1 MDDAATRRGRPS
13 CHRRFDEATAI
24 LAGDALQSLAF
35 AVLADPATH
44 PKAAVRCQLVARL
57 AAAAGAFGMC
67 GGQMIDLAA
76 EGCTLELAEVLELQ
90 RLKTGALLEFACD
103 GAILGGADDA
113 ERSILRAYAADLGLA
128 FQIQDDLLDV
138 TGDAALAGKDLGRD
152 QAAGKATVVGLVGL
166 DGARARLAAL
176 RASADDLDRLGR
188 EAGVLREVFEFVIS
202 RTSQVPPAEV
212 RTTAVVSLRARSNR
226 IRRRIEPHD
235 QTPLLDTIDEP
246 SALRRLPPESL
257 RQLAGQLHSETIDAV
272 SVTGGHLGAGSA
284 TGRTH
289 GRAALRVRARRRTS
303 WSGTSGIRPTRSLTG
318 RRGGI
323 RTTCLGLHQAC
334 REPLRPV
341 RRGAAR
347 PRSRRRS
354 AWRPRAIWRARTS
367 T

>member
-1 MDDAATRRGRPS
+1 LSAPAVLLATRMAAVAEAIESELERLLPPVAGAQARLHEAMRYAVLDGGKRLRPFLVCAGAELFAVPVARAHRVGAAVELIHCYSLIHDDLPAMDDAATRRGRPS

-57 AAAAGAFGMC
+57 AAAAGACGMC

-90 RLKTGALLEFACD
+90 RLKTGTLLEFACEA
-103 GAILGGADDA
+103 GAILGDADEA

-152 QAAGKATVVGLVGL
+152 QAAGKATVVGLLGL

-176 RASADDLDRLGR
+176 RASADGHLDRLDR

-202 RTSQVPPAEV
+202 RTS
-212 RTTAVVSLRARSNR
+212 
-226 IRRRIEPHD
+226 
-235 QTPLLDTIDEP
+235 
-246 SALRRLPPESL
+246 
-257 RQLAGQLHSETIDAV
+257 
-272 SVTGGHLGAGSA
+272 
-284 TGRTH
+284 
-289 GRAALRVRARRRTS
+289 
-303 WSGTSGIRPTRSLTG
+303 
-318 RRGGI
+318 
-323 RTTCLGLHQAC
+323 
-334 REPLRPV
+334 
-341 RRGAAR
+341 
-347 PRSRRRS
+347 
-354 AWRPRAIWRARTS
+354 
-367 T
+367 